1 MQDKFG
7 DVAVDVAD
15 HVAVVEIQR
24 GPNNYFDYHLIDDLA
39 TAYEALD
46 QESEVRALVLCS
58 QGKNFC
64 AGGDFRNT
72 TADKV
77 AVINVGDL
85 YTQAVRLFRT
95 NKPVVAAIQ
104 GAAVGG
110 GLGLACSADF
120 RIATPQSKFCANFAK
135 LGMHAGFGLSHTLPR
150 LVGNQRAQLMFYTG
164 RRIPGEQAFE
174 WGLADQMTQ
183 PETLREDAIGF
194 AAEIASGA
202 PIAIE
207 SMRQTARH
215 GLADAVRLAT
225 LREQAEQ
232 GKHMQT
238 QDHVEGVLSVNERR
252 EPIFKR
258 R

>member
-1 MQDKFG
+1 MQTQFG
-7 DVAVDVAD
+7 DVQIKVSG

-24 GPNNYFDYHLIDDLA
+24 GPNNYFDYCLIDDLA
-39 TAYEALD
+39 TAYESLD
-46 QESEVRALVLCS
+46 KESEVRAIVLCS

-72 TADKV
+72 TRDEV

-95 NKPVVAAIQ
+95 NKPVIAAIQ

-120 RIATPQSKFCANFAK
+120 RFAAPATRFCANFSK
-135 LGMHAGFGLSHTLPR
+135 LAMHAGFGLSHTLPR
-150 LVGNQRAQLMFYTG
+150 LIGNQKSQLMFYTG

-174 WGLADQMTQ
+174 WGLADQLCAQ
-183 PETLREDAIGF
+183 DSLRDEAIKF
-194 AAEIASGA
+194 AAEIAAGA

-207 SMRQTARH
+207 SMRLTARH

-225 LREQAEQ
+225 LREQVEQ

-252 EPIFKR
+252 EPVFR
-258 R
+258 RL

>member
-1 MQDKFG
+1 MQTTFG
-7 DVAVDVAD
+7 DVRVELTG

-24 GPNNYFDYHLIDDLA
+24 GPHNYFDYHLIDDLA

-46 QESEVRALVLCS
+46 QQAEVRALVLCS

-64 AGGDFRNT
+64 AGGDFRET
-72 TADKV
+72 TAEKV

-95 NKPVVAAIQ
+95 NKPVVAAVQ

-120 RIATPQSKFCANFAK
+120 RFATPATKFCANFAK

-150 LVGNQRAQLMFYTG
+150 LIGTQKSQLMFYTG
-164 RRIPGEQAFE
+164 RRISGEQAVE
-174 WGLADQMTQ
+174 WGLADAMCN
-183 PETLREDAIGF
+183 PESLRDQATAF

-202 PIAIE
+202 PIAVE

-238 QDHVEGVLSVNERR
+238 QDHIEGVLSVNQRR
-252 EPIFKR
+252 EPVFER

>member
-1 MQDKFG
+1 MQTKFG
-7 DVAVDVAD
+7 DVHVERAG
-15 HVAVVEIQR
+15 HVAVAEIQR
-24 GPNNYFDYHLIDDLA
+24 GPHNYFDYHLIDDLA
-39 TAYEALD
+39 TAYETLD
-46 QESEVRALVLCS
+46 QESDIRAIVLCS

-72 TADKV
+72 TREEV

-85 YTQAVRLFRT
+85 YTQAVRLFKT

-120 RIATPQSKFCANFAK
+120 RFATPATRFCANFSK

-150 LVGNQRAQLMFYTG
+150 LIGTQKSQLMFYTG

-174 WGLADQMTQ
+174 WGLADQLCTQ
-183 PETLREDAIGF
+183 DTLREQAFAF
-194 AAEIASGA
+194 AAEIAAGA
-202 PIAIE
+202 PIAVE
-207 SMRQTARH
+207 SMRQTAKH

-252 EPIFKR
+252 EPVFTR
-258 R
+258 S

>member
-1 MQDKFG
+1 MQTQFG
-7 DVAVDVAD
+7 DVWVERRT
-15 HVAVVEIQR
+15 HVAIVEIQR
-24 GPNNYFDYHLIDDLA
+24 GPHNYFDYSLIDDLA
-39 TAYEALD
+39 TAYETLD
-46 QESEVRALVLCS
+46 EESEIRAIVLCS

-64 AGGDFRNT
+64 AGGDFRQT

-95 NKPVVAAIQ
+95 RKPVVAAVQ

-120 RIATPQSKFCANFAK
+120 RFATPSTRFCANFSK
-135 LGMHAGFGLSHTLPR
+135 LGMHAGFGLSHTLPKII
-150 LVGNQRAQLMFYTG
+150 GQQKSNLMFYTG
-164 RRIPGEQAFE
+164 RRIPGEQAFA
-174 WGLADQMTQ
+174 WGLADQLCTQ
-183 PETLREDAIGF
+183 DALRDQAIAF
-194 AAEIASGA
+194 ADEIASGA
-202 PIAIE
+202 PIAVE

-238 QDHVEGVLSVNERR
+238 KDHVEGVLSVNERR
-252 EPIFKR
+252 EPRFTR
-258 R
+258 S